1 MFTTVVLTIIAGN
14 VQLSE
19 NDANAFLAPRRL
31 RRNPQLRERIEE
43 CLEECWPCSKE
54 ESKECHGLASG
65 SPSGDCFYDI
75 LVSKSCVYNIVNK
88 KGDKTSRAKISYTR
102 VLSPHFI
109 TRVALSRNQQ
119 RKANMRPPGTH

>member
-31 RRNPQLRERIEE
+31 RRNPQLRERIQE

-65 SPSGDCFYDI
+65 SPSGDCFMTFL
-75 LVSKSCVYNIVNK
+75 LVSLVYTILLTK
-88 KGDKTSRAKISYTR
+88 KATKQVG
-102 VLSPHFI
+102 
-109 TRVALSRNQQ
+109 Q
-119 RKANMRPPGTH
+119 RLVIQGYCRHTL